1 MYARLIGE
9 LTGTT
14 VSKRQRFQRLSIEW
28 HAFLAFLLPSTVNT
42 SFGPRKRVMP
52 IDLTGNA
59 KRIRWRGLR
68 TVNAIIQLRAIY
80 GEQAEFWGAQQV
92 GIHAILRGE
101 SLVVIIMLIGG
112 GKSLMFI
119 LPAAYNNAGLT
130 IVVVPLLSLRQ
141 DLLRRC
147 ELARL

>member
-1 MYARLIGE
+1 
-9 LTGTT
+9 
-14 VSKRQRFQRLSIEW
+14 
-28 HAFLAFLLPSTVNT
+28 
-42 SFGPRKRVMP
+42 MP
-52 IDLTGNA
+52 MDLTGNA

-68 TVNAIIQLRAIY
+68 TVNATTQLRAIY

-92 GIHAILRGE
+92 GIYTILRGE
-101 SLVVIIMLIGG
+101 SPVVIVMPTGG

-119 LPAAYNNAGLT
+119 LPAACDNAGLT

-147 ELARL
+147 ELAGL